1 MSHPAVAV
9 LAFPLLSPR
18 PGTGLPS
25 DHLPAALQGALL
37 HGAPRQT
44 DLREKMVQASR
55 NLAVKERQEYASNL
69 IFHAK
74 LC

>member
-9 LAFPLLSPR
+9 PAFPLLSPR

-25 DHLPAALQGALL
+25 DHLPPALEGALL

-44 DLREKMVQASR
+44 DRREKMGAS
-55 NLAVKERQEYASNL
+55 LEEPS
-69 IFHAK
+69 
-74 LC
+74 C